1 MRKEHLI
8 IGALSLGLISFYTYS
23 FFSPAKVVD
32 NTPIPDKIESVNEIE
47 GNILADDGELYGKP
61 VEDLAVANVE
71 EGSPMEQVINL
82 QKEIE
87 KIEAEKKEIVDGIK
101 KANEKI
107 AEQKKMLRDTDAGI
121 DVAGNSLANNLKWL
135 HFTKNNKDLY
145 RSLFNA
151 DSFSD
156 FLINYERTE
165 YLIDLQ
171 NKQISAAVENR
182 KDVDAVRNELVNEK
196 HLYISLLSELET
208 KENTL
213 IEKHTALADVI
224 RNNQQVLDEQTDRDA
239 FTLKSYRPKVAYNGK
254 WQGVMIVPVSNY
266 TVTSPWGDRVHP
278 IYGNVR
284 HHAGIDLGVDYGAP
298 VRAAADGVVTLSA
311 WYGGYGKAVMLDHG
325 NSIST
330 LYGHNSQILVK
341 NGQVVKQ
348 GEIIA
353 LAGSTGNSTGPHCHF
368 EVRNNGEDID
378 PITFVA
384 GGF

>member
-1 MRKEHLI
+1 MPQTFGQPQE
-8 IGALSLGLISFYTYS
+8 T
-23 FFSPAKVVD
+23 VVD
-32 NTPIPDKIESVNEIE
+32 LV
-47 GNILADDGELYGKP
+47 
-61 VEDLAVANVE
+61 V
-71 EGSPMEQVINL
+71 
-82 QKEIE
+82 
-87 KIEAEKKEIVDGIK
+87 
-101 KANEKI
+101 KANDEV
-107 AEQKKMLRDTDAGI
+107 MNLNGI
-121 DVAGNSLANNLKWL
+121 PAQADV
-135 HFTKNNKDLY
+135 
-145 RSLFNA
+145 A
-151 DSFSD
+151 DSFSNGET
-156 FLINYERTE
+156 LVVSTSREAIN
-165 YLIDLQ
+165 
-171 NKQISAAVENR
+171 A
-182 KDVDAVRNELVNEK
+182 ELVNEK

-224 RNNQQVLDEQTDRDA
+224 RNNQQVLDDQTARDA

-325 NSIST
+325 NAIST

-341 NGQVVKQ
+341 DGQVVRQ